1 MGLGGTRKGC
11 IHILRRTK
19 STSLKIKNKVVGV
32 LCNKAGWKF
41 PVLKEIGLLTLL
53 ILLNA
58 RFKAGVLVIPGTALG
73 RKEHIFSLSAL
84 ESDLPSWYCG
94 TGSFVGH
101 CPYLVL
107 SRCHHRPRCPL
118 VSGLAGSWLGPVS
131 KADTSAFGLCKY
143 TQLIFMVNPISSV
156 QACP

>member
-58 RFKAGVLVIPGTALG
+58 RFKAGVLVIPEQHWAG
-73 RKEHIFSLSAL
+73 KNIFFPCLL
-84 ESDLPSWYCG
+84 CERDLPSWYCC

-101 CPYLVL
+101 CPYLAL